1 MLGYKEYQGQI
12 GVFTGGAFDIAISRL
27 DEINRLK
34 MRSGNSIEEIIAY
47 RDNLEKSISEVDNID
62 ELKEK
67 LTAEKKQAEAE
78 LQKLSARS
86 FRRPEK
92 KQPCHCRK
100 KYCMSLKI

>member
-1 MLGYKEYQGQI
+1 MKY
-12 GVFTGGAFDIAISRL
+12 
-27 DEINRLK
+27 
-34 MRSGNSIEEIIAY
+34 GNSIEEIIAY

-78 LQKLSARS
+78 LQKLSAQLSEAR
-86 FRRPEK
+86 K
-92 KQPCHCRK
+92 KAACHCRK